1 MTRSLSQPKIN
12 LRITAE
18 LVNTLS
24 DGSETKVSHPDMQY
38 RPTLT
43 SGASAN
49 QANRGFEVSSISVPN
64 GGQVTISL
72 RDFQGFDIGA
82 GAGND
87 GVGQEILYE
96 EIVAIGIQNDN
107 VVTSAGRLEIIA
119 ASSEGTNILGNHTV
133 ANGSALPGQGILVK
147 CAPSESGFD
156 LSASSHRITLKAS
169 GAAVLASLYILA
181 RHDDEVSS
189 SSSSESSSS
198 SSSSSSESSSS
209 SSQSTSESSISTSS
223 ESSSSISTSSSS
235 YSTSSASSFLSSE
248 SSSSQSSSSLSSQS
262 A

>member
-189 SSSSESSSS
+189 SSSSESSSLS
-198 SSSSSSESSSS
+198 SSSLSSS
-209 SSQSTSESSISTSS
+209 SSQSTSESSV
-223 ESSSSISTSSSS
+223 STSSSS